1 MASLI
6 NFLNR
11 YAFGFLGLV
20 KAYCDFAGRHAR
32 HEADL
37 LFLGLRTN
45 DRSRVQPVDQRG
57 FLERRQC
64 SLERSVSVMPRIH
77 TYGQKSPL
85 SGRWRVSGL
94 TRFRAF
100 DFER

>member
-1 MASLI
+1 MGSFI

-37 LFLGLRTN
+37 LFLGIG
-45 DRSRVQPVDQRG
+45 PVVLLAL
-57 FLERRQC
+57 FLFTLPKWLGVTLAALLLVPALYAVFIVIRMYAERK
-64 SLERSVSVMPRIH
+64 
-77 TYGQKSPL
+77 QK
-85 SGRWRVSGL
+85 
-94 TRFRAF
+94 
-100 DFER
+100 